1 MRGEAGCQSRRA
13 MPFIPSSFAVIEDAI
28 NRLAAEC
35 VLAQPGGNDGLVAS
49 YGVLSELAES
59 VSTEPALAGPV
70 VRMQEALEGLIEAAR
85 PFDQVSLGALR
96 DLAEWLQEA
105 LRAMR
110 NRGDVPAFSAARLAS
125 PSSASAPASDSHQPI
140 PNFEDNRDLLAEFHA
155 EASDHL
161 LQIEASLL
169 TLDSHPGNRDAL
181 DQLFRSFH
189 TLKGVSGFLH
199 LAAMHSLTHEVEA
212 LLEQARSGNL
222 ILNPSIITAI
232 LDSRDAV
239 QAMVAQ
245 IAAALESGITPDEGV
260 PVDPLISRVKAL
272 AGTQA
277 SETGHECPPVGAP
290 RRINEDPADN
300 IIPLDGISSSA
311 PAMAG
316 PSSPAESGRPM
327 SGAPSTLRVSTE
339 KLDAIMDVVGELVIA
354 HSQIAESAAGLADGN
369 SSLLRHVADLGRITK
384 ELQHNA
390 MSLRLVPIKATFQK
404 MERLVRDLSGQ
415 CGKKCIFRTAGAE
428 TELDRVLAEAL
439 ADPLVHMI
447 RNALDHGLEFPDA
460 RVAAGK
466 PESGTV
472 LLKAYHQGPHVHI
485 ELSDDGQGIDPARIH
500 AKAVAKGLI
509 ADGASLSH
517 GEITNLIFHPG
528 FSTASAVTS
537 VSGRGVGMDVVRRN
551 IERLGGTIEIETGV
565 GQGTTFRIRLP
576 LTTAIIDGLVV
587 RVGADRFIIPSA
599 NLQAAIRPAAA
610 AISSGQGRGEMLDHR
625 GREFPLERLNRRL
638 RIPGAIENP
647 GEGIVLLV
655 ETCDKVS
662 ALLVDEMIG
671 KQAVVI
677 KNLGGYLAELPGI
690 AGGAILG
697 DGNIALILDPSTLF
711 AA

>member
-59 VSTEPALAGPV
+59 VSTEPALAAPV
-70 VRMQEALEGLIEAAR
+70 VRMQEALEELIEAAR

-290 RRINEDPADN
+290 RWISEDPADN

>member
-1 MRGEAGCQSRRA
+1 

-59 VSTEPALAGPV
+59 VSTEPALAAPV
-70 VRMQEALEGLIEAAR
+70 VRMQEALEELIEAAR

-290 RRINEDPADN
+290 RWISEDPADN

>member
-1 MRGEAGCQSRRA
+1 

-59 VSTEPALAGPV
+59 VSTEPALAAPV

-245 IAAALESGITPDEGV
+245 IAAALESGITPGEGV

-272 AGTQA
+272 AGNQA

>member
-1 MRGEAGCQSRRA
+1 MRGKAGCQSRRA

-59 VSTEPALAGPV
+59 VSTEPALAAPV
-70 VRMQEALEGLIEAAR
+70 VRMQEALEELIEAAR

-290 RRINEDPADN
+290 RWISEDPADN

>member
-59 VSTEPALAGPV
+59 VSTEPALAAPV
-70 VRMQEALEGLIEAAR
+70 VRMQEALEELIEAAR

-245 IAAALESGITPDEGV
+245 IAAALESGITPGEGV

-272 AGTQA
+272 AGNQA

-500 AKAVAKGLI
+500 AKAVAKELI

-551 IERLGGTIEIETGV
+551 IERLGGTIEIETAV
-565 GQGTTFRIRLP
+565 GKGTTFRIRLP